1 MNKYEI
7 KIPMCLVG
15 VVNAK
20 NKRDAIEIALNDFD
34 VKNTTCEF
42 WDIVEPQASEIK
54 KSEYD
59 TVKEILIKHDVL
71 HKDIDQ
77 LDDPILME
85 DLYKHF
91 QEEMPYGTQKART
104 GDPDE
109 YIYDKLEDL
118 GLPLGEQQL

>member
-1 MNKYEI
+1 MK
-7 KIPMCLVG
+7 
-15 VVNAK
+15 
-20 NKRDAIEIALNDFD
+20 
-34 VKNTTCEF
+34 T
-42 WDIVEPQASEIK
+42 
-54 KSEYD
+54 EYD

-85 DLYKHF
+85 DLYNHF
-91 QEEMPYGTQKART
+91 QEDMPYGTQKART

-109 YIYDKLEDL
+109 FIYNKLEDL